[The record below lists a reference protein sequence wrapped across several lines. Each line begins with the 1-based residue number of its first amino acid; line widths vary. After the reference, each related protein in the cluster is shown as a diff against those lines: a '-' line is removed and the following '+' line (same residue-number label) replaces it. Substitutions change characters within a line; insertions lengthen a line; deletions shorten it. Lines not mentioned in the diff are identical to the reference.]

1 MKTTLKT
8 RLMLVMGIMSTLML
22 LLGLTG
28 LYSMKASHDSLKS
41 SHEERSLGL
50 YKLASMDKLLLANR
64 HAILAALAE
73 PDAGKLS
80 TLADT
85 MEHDRRA
92 IEQLWLDVATL
103 PMSQDARKKADEL
116 SAARLSFDH
125 AVTLPAI
132 KAMNAADVASL
143 REIRLAADKLKG
155 PVISAMD
162 SLRSL
167 QLDTLNKEYGSAEAA
182 YARIS
187 NLMWAAIGM
196 GLVLAAA
203 LAYFLIHVIYRQLG
217 GEPAYAA
224 QVARQMADGNH
235 TVSITPDVHDD
246 ASLLSSLQQLQRELE
261 KIGKDLHRHTGSI
274 ARTSVQIQ
282 NNNVQLSS
290 RMDQQAASHTQINL
304 AARDLSTAI
313 RQNSGQ
319 ARQAMQLA
327 DEASETAIK
336 KAQAGSEAMTAMTE
350 LRHAWDKLDTTIQ
363 VIDELVFQLDTAV
376 LRSTIEGKA
385 AELAEEAEGA
395 ELHIA
400 SVTSEVRGLAQGVA
414 CAVHEIKNL
423 LNESWESLD
432 RAGRLTSQN
441 NADAEKLLFTLQH
454 ASKLMA
460 GIDAVGKKQEAD
472 LRQIRHTVSDLDY
485 ASRKDAVLLSA
496 TTTAAKL
503 MEQHASHLTRLS
515 NGFKPGAGHKAKS
528 QLQVVSATVT
538 GHVPHKRPDL
548 RLVRT

>member
-1 MKTTLKT
+1 
-8 RLMLVMGIMSTLML
+8 MLVMGIMSTLML

-28 LYSMKASHDSLKS
+28 LYAMKASHDSLKS

-132 KAMNAADVASL
+132 KAMHAADIASL
-143 REIRLAADKLKG
+143 KEIRLVADKLKD

-167 QLDTLNKEYGSAEAA
+167 QLDTLNIEFGSAEAA

-203 LAYFLIHVIYRQLG
+203 LAYFLIHVIYHQLG

-224 QVARQMADGNH
+224 RIARQMADGNH
-235 TVSITPDVHDD
+235 AVSITPDVHDD
-246 ASLLSSLQQLQRELE
+246 ASLLASLQQLQRELE

-282 NNNVQLSS
+282 NNNAQLSS
-290 RMDQQAASHTQINL
+290 RMDQQSASHTQISL
-304 AARDLSTAI
+304 AARDLSAAI
-313 RQNSGQ
+313 RQNSEQ
-319 ARQAMQLA
+319 ARQAMLLA
-327 DEASETAIK
+327 DEASELAIK
-336 KAQAGSEAMTAMTE
+336 KAQAGSGAMAAMTE
-350 LRHAWDKLDTTIQ
+350 LRHAWDKLDTNIQ

-376 LRSTIEGKA
+376 LRSTVEGKA
-385 AELAEEAEGA
+385 VETAEGA
-395 ELHIA
+395 ELYFA
-400 SVTSEVRGLAQGVA
+400 TVASEVRGLAQGAA

-423 LNESWESLD
+423 LNESWESLG
-432 RAGRLTSQN
+432 RAGRLTSQD

-454 ASKLMA
+454 ANKLMA
-460 GIDAVGKKQEAD
+460 GIDAAGKKQEAD
-472 LRQIRHTVSDLDY
+472 LRQIRHAVSDLDY
-485 ASRKDAVLLSA
+485 ASRKDAILLSA

-515 NGFKPGAGHKAKS
+515 NGFKLGAGHKAKS
-528 QLQVVSATVT
+528 QLQVVSSTVT

>member
-28 LYSMKASHDSLKS
+28 LYAMKASHDSLKS

-50 YKLASMDKLLLANR
+50 YKLANMDKLLLANR

-73 PDAGKLS
+73 PDAGKLR
-80 TLADT
+80 TGADT
-85 MEHDRRA
+85 IEHDSRT

-103 PMSQDARKKADEL
+103 PMSTDARKKADEL
-116 SAARLSFDH
+116 SAARLSFEH

-132 KAMNAADVASL
+132 KAMQAADMASL
-143 REIRLAADKLKG
+143 RQINQAADKLNG

-162 SLRSL
+162 SLRTL
-167 QLDTLNKEYGSAEAA
+167 QLDALNKEYGSAEAD

-187 NLMWAAIGM
+187 NLMWAAIVL
-196 GLVLAAA
+196 GLALSAA
-203 LAYFLIHVIYRQLG
+203 LAYFLIHVIYQQLG

-224 QVARQMADGNH
+224 QIARQMADGDYA
-235 TVSITPDVHDD
+235 VSITPDVHDD
-246 ASLLSSLQQLQRELE
+246 ASLLASLQQLQRGLE
-261 KIGKDLHRHTGSI
+261 KIGKDMHLHTGSI
-274 ARTSVQIQ
+274 VRTSVQIQ
-282 NNNVQLSS
+282 SSNAQLSS
-290 RMDQQAASHTQINL
+290 RMDQQSASHTQISL

-313 RQNSGQ
+313 RQNSEQ

-327 DEASETAIK
+327 DEASELAIK
-336 KAQAGSEAMTAMTE
+336 KAQAGSGAMAAMTE
-350 LRHAWDKLDTTIQ
+350 LRHAWDKLDTNIQ

-376 LRSTIEGKA
+376 LRSTVEGKA
-385 AELAEEAEGA
+385 VEVAERVEGSD
-395 ELHIA
+395 LHFA
-400 SVTSEVRGLAQGVA
+400 TVASEVRGLAQGAA

-441 NADAEKLLFTLQH
+441 NADAEKLLFALQH
-454 ASKLMA
+454 ANKLMA
-460 GIDAVGKKQEAD
+460 GIDGAGKKQEAN
-472 LRQIRHTVSDLDY
+472 LRQIRHAVSDLDY
-485 ASRKDAVLLSA
+485 ASRKDAILLGTA
-496 TTTAAKL
+496 MTAAKL
-503 MEQHASHLTRLS
+503 MEQHASHLTHLS

-528 QLQVVSATVT
+528 QLQVVSAVVT
-538 GHVPHKRPDL
+538 EHVSHKRPDL
-548 RLVRT
+548 RIVRT